1 MFKKKQNKSIAVP
14 VKKKKM
20 TKTRIA
26 FILFACLPP
35 VIDWL
40 IHYVYAN
47 AASFGLAF
55 TGSKGQFSLENFVRL
70 WEELKTPDSSIMV
83 AIRNTLITFGLDLLT
98 FPLYPL
104 ISYFI
109 YKKIPGASLYRVLF
123 FLPRII
129 FSVALAFIVTRILGV
144 NGFVAEAVQNLFH
157 LDSRP
162 ELLADSRYAN
172 ATVLLHMLWMGF
184 PGDLI
189 IWGGAFARIPVEL
202 LESGRIDGTNWWKE
216 FTHIIVPLMWPT
228 IALKMV
234 LSFARIFS
242 SSAQVFLLTGGE
254 FGTMTLQSW
263 MYIELLSGSGSPNPH
278 AFNYMSAVG
287 LCMTVIAVALSL
299 ITRNITD
306 KVFDEV
312 EY

>member
-1 MFKKKQNKSIAVP
+1 MLKKKQNSSTVVP
-14 VKKKKM
+14 NKKKKM
-20 TKTRIA
+20 TKMRLA

-47 AASFGLAF
+47 MASFGMAF
-55 TGSKGQFSLENFVRL
+55 ADNQGQLSLENFVRI
-70 WEELKTPDSSIMV
+70 WEELRNSDSV
-83 AIRNTLITFGLDLLT
+83 LTEAIRNTLITFGLDILT
-98 FPLYPL
+98 FPIYPL

-123 FLPRII
+123 FLPRIV
-129 FSVALAFIVTRILGV
+129 FGVALSLIVIRILGV
-144 NGFVAEAVQNLFH
+144 NGFVAEAVQRVLNL
-157 LDSRP
+157 DAPP

-172 ATVLLHMLWMGF
+172 ATVLLHMLWIGF

-189 IWGGAFARIPVEL
+189 IWGGAFARIPVEM

-216 FTHIIVPLMWPT
+216 FIHIIVPLMWPT
-228 IALKMV
+228 IGLKMV
-234 LSFARIFS
+234 LSIARIFS
-242 SSAQVFLLTGGE
+242 SSGQVFLLTGGE

-287 LCMTVIAVALSL
+287 LCMTVIAVTLSL